1 MQAEAYLFP
10 HFTQAMLELPMLPAY
25 SPESMHTYIPPSKR
39 PQNYWDDIS
48 KLKDTEGGKED
59 AE

>member
-1 MQAEAYLFP
+1 
-10 HFTQAMLELPMLPAY
+10 MLPAY